1 MKKRIALLLALVM
14 AFSLVAC
21 AAEKKGGGSG
31 KKQSGSSWW
40 EDLPKDDDDNDQ
52 DDHNDNQD
60 NDDQDGDSNI
70 SAPSDDDVPALITVG
85 THKLSATD
93 FAYFYYDAIAIYKQN
108 VYEQYYPAYGDYWSM
123 MLDFDPELPLDEQI
137 YHTASGETWQDYFK
151 DAALSD
157 LHLVYAL
164 YDEAVA
170 NEYTLSP
177 EKQDKLDN
185 HFSDLS
191 LYAAYFGYDDED
203 AYLSG
208 IYGEGATLD
217 SYTNYYYICTLSASY
232 RDYYSES
239 LTFTQAELDA
249 YAQTDVYY
257 STLPN
262 VNLVNV
268 RHILALFEGYT
279 DEDRYQA
286 LTKAEQWL
294 QEWKDGSATEE
305 SFAELANQVSEDR
318 DGNVTNGGLYE
329 DIYPG
334 QMVANFENWCFDL
347 NHKPGDTGIVE
358 TEYGYHVMYFSSY
371 SDVTYIDLVVESD
384 MRLEYTENWENTLVE
399 NTALTVGD
407 LSDLDL

>member
-1 MKKRIALLLALVM
+1 MKKLLALLLALVM
-14 AFSLVAC
+14 VFSLVAC
-21 AAEKKGGGSG
+21 AAEKKDSSG
-31 KKQSGSSWW
+31 KKNSGSAWW
-40 EDLPKDDDDNDQ
+40 KDLPKDEDVDEEDDKDDQGAKDDEEDDDNV
-52 DDHNDNQD
+52 
-60 NDDQDGDSNI
+60 
-70 SAPSDDDVPALITVG
+70 VPALITVG
-85 THKLSATD
+85 THKLSAID
-93 FAYFYYDAIAIYKQN
+93 FAYFYYSAIAAYKQN

-151 DAALSD
+151 DTALSN

-170 NEYTLSP
+170 NGYALSL
-177 EKQDKLDN
+177 EEQAKLDN
-185 HFSDLS
+185 HLSDLS
-191 LYAAYFGYDDED
+191 LYAAYYGYDDAD

-208 IYGEGATLD
+208 MYGEGATLD
-217 SYTNYYYICTLSASY
+217 SYTNYFCVCTLSASY
-232 RDYYSES
+232 RNYYSAS

-268 RHILALFEGYT
+268 RHILALFEGDT

-294 QEWKDGSATEE
+294 QEWKDGQATEE

-329 DIYPG
+329 NIYPG
-334 QMVANFENWCFDL
+334 QMVENFENWCFDS

-384 MRLEYTENWENTLVE
+384 MRLEYTENWKNTLVE